1 MMEQTKTELRKQY
14 KQKRRALTP
23 EQVSSASEKIRE
35 RFLNSN
41 EYKDCN
47 NLLIYVSQDNEV
59 DTIEII
65 KQALADDKVV
75 AVPKVYGDHMHFHQ
89 IHGLDD
95 LKAGAYGILEPAGC
109 EVFHP
114 AEGILIV
121 PGIVFDKS
129 GHRIGY
135 GGGYYDR
142 YMKLHSELTAIAF
155 AYDYQVL
162 SEISCEAFDE
172 RPDQILTPSEAYRF
186 TKKNN

>member
-14 KQKRRALTP
+14 KQKRRALTE
-23 EQVSSASEKIRE
+23 EQVTTASEQIRE
-35 RFLNSN
+35 RFLNSD

-47 NLLIYVSQDNEV
+47 HLLIYVSQDNEV

-65 KQALADDKVV
+65 KQALTDGKVV

-89 IHGLDD
+89 IHGLED
-95 LKAGAYGILEPAGC
+95 LKTGAYGILEPAGC
-109 EVFHP
+109 EMFHP
-114 AEGILIV
+114 TEGILIV

-142 YMKLHSELTAIAF
+142 YMKLHSELTAVAF

-162 SEISCEAFDE
+162 PEISCEAFDE
-172 RPDQILTPSEAYRF
+172 RLDQILTPSEDYRF
-186 TKKNN
+186 TEKNI